1 MRGVLFLVHNFTC
14 LYLNYNSL
22 HNASVVQLHSQY
34 TCTEMILHA
43 PLLYIYFARIN
54 SFYFWVLKGTKEHV
68 ISHMIESK
76 GGNFFFLFFFFI
88 LLLLLA
94 PDIFIYL
101 FYGQVGRGMYIHICI
116 RKEGI
121 LYSHFHFNVMV
132 KTTPK
137 LYFFILLS
145 LVVHARFLLLEF
157 FLQQLPQHCSHIIMS
172 FYFTFF

>member
-1 MRGVLFLVHNFTC
+1 MCNCIRSTHAQRWFCMPPSFIFILRTLIHFIFGYWKALKNMQFHIWL
-14 LYLNYNSL
+14 
-22 HNASVVQLHSQY
+22 SQ
-34 TCTEMILHA
+34 
-43 PLLYIYFARIN
+43 
-54 SFYFWVLKGTKEHV
+54 
-68 ISHMIESK
+68 K

-145 LVVHARFLLLEF
+145 LVVHAWFLLLAF